1 MNDMKIL
8 KIVCIFLLVVGVAS
22 SAFTEEVKR
31 SAKVVDYEGQVEA
44 RLMGERKWAPAES
57 EMVLTEGDIL
67 RTRRDSWALLN
78 LDGDGETATVTVQE
92 NSQLLISK
100 LTRDEAEGS
109 QETLLDL
116 GLGKVL
122 IEAEKLHSEKSKF
135 EVKTPTS
142 VVGVRGTTFAVE
154 VEALE

>member
-1 MNDMKIL
+1 MKSL
-8 KIVCIFLLVVGVAS
+8 KIIGIFSLIIVALVCSV
-22 SAFTEEVKR
+22 FTEEVER
-31 SAKVVDYEGQVEA
+31 TAKIIDFDGSVQVRIMGQ
-44 RLMGERKWAPAES
+44 RRWAFAENG
-57 EMVLTEGDIL
+57 MVLSEGDIL
-67 RTRRDSWALLN
+67 RTKRNAWALVN

-100 LTRDEAEGS
+100 LTKDEKEGT
-109 QETLLDL
+109 QQTLLDL

-142 VVGVRGTTFAVE
+142 VIGVRGTTFSVE

>member
-1 MNDMKIL
+1 MRLLKIL
-8 KIVCIFLLVVGVAS
+8 GVFSLIIVTLAY
-22 SAFTEEVKR
+22 SAFTEGIKR
-31 SAKVVDYEGQVEA
+31 TAKIIDFDGRVQVRVVGQ
-44 RLMGERKWAPAES
+44 RRWASAES
-57 EMVLTEGDIL
+57 EMVLSEGDIL
-67 RTRRDSWALLN
+67 RTKRNAWALVNLN
-78 LDGDGETATVTVQE
+78 GDGETATVTVQE

-100 LTRDEAEGS
+100 LTRDEKEGT

>member
-1 MNDMKIL
+1 MKTL
-8 KIVCIFLLVVGVAS
+8 RMLVVLVLMIGLAS
-22 SAFTEEVKR
+22 SAFAEVVKR
-31 SAKVVDYEGQVEA
+31 SAKIIDFNGHVQVRVMGQ
-44 RLMGERKWAPAES
+44 RRWAPAES
-57 EMVLTEGDIL
+57 GMVLSEGDIL
-67 RTRRDSWALLN
+67 RTKKNAWALVN

-100 LTRDEAEGS
+100 LTKDEEKNY

-116 GLGKVL
+116 GLGKIL

>member
-1 MNDMKIL
+1 MASL
-8 KIVCIFLLVVGVAS
+8 AS
-22 SAFTEEVKR
+22 SAFTDEVKR
-31 SAKVVDYEGQVEA
+31 TAKVMALEGRVEA
-44 RLMGERKWAPAES
+44 RMMGNRRWTPAEA
-57 EMVLTEGDIL
+57 EMILNEGDIL
-67 RTRRDSWALLN
+67 RTRRNSWALLN
-78 LDGDGETATVTVQE
+78 LDGEGETATVTVQE

-100 LTRDEAEGS
+100 LARDEKEGT

>member
-1 MNDMKIL
+1 VQVRVM
-8 KIVCIFLLVVGVAS
+8 GQRRWAS
-22 SAFTEEVKR
+22 
-31 SAKVVDYEGQVEA
+31 
-44 RLMGERKWAPAES
+44 AES
-57 EMVLTEGDIL
+57 GMVLSEGDIL
-67 RTRRDSWALLN
+67 RTKKNAWALVN

-100 LTRDEAEGS
+100 LTKDEEENS

-116 GLGKVL
+116 GLGKIL